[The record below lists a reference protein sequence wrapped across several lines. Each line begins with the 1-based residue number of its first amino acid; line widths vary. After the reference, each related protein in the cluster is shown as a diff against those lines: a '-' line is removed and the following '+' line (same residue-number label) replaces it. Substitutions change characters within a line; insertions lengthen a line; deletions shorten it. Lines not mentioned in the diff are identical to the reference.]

1 MFLLGGGPVSRSS
14 FRILLPIAATLVLA
28 LGTAVPAR
36 VSSAGAALPTITANG
51 TVNCAAVGGKVS
63 FTPPIETFGDSNSD
77 TAAIAA
83 SLKACTFTS
92 TNLPA
97 GSILSGKVKA
107 SIITTT
113 VDNSANACAGLG
125 TSRATV
131 LTIKWVD
138 KNSAGTNLAHVVA
151 STVSFSGFDI
161 LVNGLIEP
169 GFDLP
174 QDSGG
179 TASATGSFTGTDS
192 GASSES
198 NVFAKKTTNQV
209 TASCNSESKYGT
221 TDGLVTLPVGGV
233 GTASDPSHALVG

>member
-1 MFLLGGGPVSRSS
+1 MSRSS
-14 FRILLPIAATLVLA
+14 FRILLSIAAAVALA
-28 LGTAVPAR
+28 LGTAVIVG
-36 VSSAGAALPTITANG
+36 VSSAGAVLPTITANG
-51 TVNCAAVGGKVS
+51 TINCATVSGKIS
-63 FTPPIETFGDSNSD
+63 FTPPIEGLGDSNSD

-92 TNLPA
+92 TNLPT
-97 GSILSGKVKA
+97 GSILSGKVTT

-138 KNSAGTNLAHVVA
+138 KNSAGTNIAHVVA

-161 LVNGLIEP
+161 LVNGLNEP
-169 GFDLP
+169 GFDLA

-198 NVFAKKTTNQV
+198 NVFARKTSNQV
-209 TASCNSESKYGT
+209 TASCNNESKYGPP
-221 TDGLVTLPVGGV
+221 DGLVTLGIGGV

>member
-1 MFLLGGGPVSRSS
+1 MSRSS
-14 FRILLPIAATLVLA
+14 FRILFSIAAASALA
-28 LGTAVPAR
+28 LGMAVMVG
-36 VSSAGAALPTITANG
+36 VSSAGATLPTITANG
-51 TVNCAAVGGKVS
+51 TINCATVGGKIS
-63 FTPPIETFGDSNSD
+63 FTPPIESTGDSNSE

-92 TNLPA
+92 TNLPT
-97 GSILSGKVKA
+97 GSILSGKA
-107 SIITTT
+107 TTSITTTT

-138 KNSAGTNLAHVVA
+138 KNSAGTALAHVVA
-151 STVSFSGFDI
+151 STVSFSGFDV
-161 LVNGLIEP
+161 LANGLSEP

-179 TASATGSFTGTDS
+179 TASASGSFTGTDS

-198 NVFAKKTTNQV
+198 NVFAKKTIAQIAT
-209 TASCNSESKYGT
+209 SCSSET
-221 TDGLVTLPVGGV
+221 TDGLVKLPVGGV

>member
-1 MFLLGGGPVSRSS
+1 MSRSS
-14 FRILLPIAATLVLA
+14 FRILLSIAAALALA
-28 LGTAVPAR
+28 LGTAVMVG
-36 VSSAGAALPTITANG
+36 VSSAGATLPTITANG
-51 TVNCAAVGGKVS
+51 TINCVTVGGKIS
-63 FTPPIETFGDSNSD
+63 FTPPIETTGDSNSD
-77 TAAIAA
+77 RAAIAA

-97 GSILSGKVKA
+97 GSILSGKVTT

-138 KNSAGTNLAHVVA
+138 KNSAGTALAHVVA

-161 LVNGLIEP
+161 LVNGLNQP

-174 QDSGG
+174 QDTGG
-179 TASATGSFTGTDS
+179 TASATGSFTGTNS

-198 NVFAKKTTNQV
+198 NVFAKKTLTQIG
-209 TASCNSESKYGT
+209 TSCSSET
-221 TDGLVTLPVGGV
+221 TDGLVTLPIGGV
-233 GTASDPSHALVG
+233 GTASDPSHALVS